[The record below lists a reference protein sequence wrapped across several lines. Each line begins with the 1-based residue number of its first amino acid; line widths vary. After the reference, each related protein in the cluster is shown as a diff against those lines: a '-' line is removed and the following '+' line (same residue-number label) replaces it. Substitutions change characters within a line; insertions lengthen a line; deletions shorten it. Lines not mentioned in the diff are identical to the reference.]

1 MAKIRTMKNLKI
13 AFSFFF
19 FVLGIGAAFAQ
30 GPLEYC
36 NNRFGFCVEYP
47 GGLHLAEDRPING
60 DGIILEA
67 DNGAVKVVIA
77 GSHNVMDWTS
87 EKIYSFEKEAFQE
100 DHKEGA
106 KELKY
111 EADSSGFQAILSA
124 GTDVEAI
131 RMWGRNGVYVLISIT
146 GPIAKTKH
154 IEALWNQI
162 HVKFNS

>member
-1 MAKIRTMKNLKI
+1 MVKIETMKNLKI
-13 AFSFFF
+13 TLSFLFAI
-19 FVLGIGAAFAQ
+19 LAAQAAFAQ

-47 GGLHLAEDRPING
+47 GDLHLAQDRPING

-67 DNGAVKVVIA
+67 DNGAIQVVIA
-77 GSHNVMDWTS
+77 GSHNVMDWTPG
-87 EKIYSFEKEAFQE
+87 KIYSFEKEAFQE
-100 DHKEGA
+100 EHTVTT

-111 EADSSGFQAILSA
+111 EADASGFQAILAA

-131 RMWGRNGVYVLISIT
+131 RMWARNGVYVLISIT
-146 GPIAKTKH
+146 GPQAKTPH

-162 HVKFNS
+162 KVKFNS